1 MDNTQLYTEIL
12 QRNKKMLSDS
22 TRLGTVRK
30 AKAAGELIQM
40 RPGMTGG
47 ALCFTYFNHWSFQHF
62 YARNK
67 GNVTVNSV
75 PLPISLFA
83 LIEPPLN
90 WIMRYT
96 SDRPS
101 PFPTDECAVSA

>member
-40 RPGMTGG
+40 RPGMTSEHCVSHISIIG
-47 ALCFTYFNHWSFQHF
+47 AFKIFMH
-62 YARNK
+62 AIR
-67 GNVTVNSV
+67 
-75 PLPISLFA
+75 A
-83 LIEPPLN
+83 
-90 WIMRYT
+90 M
-96 SDRPS
+96 
-101 PFPTDECAVSA
+101 

>member
-40 RPGMTGG
+40 RP
-47 ALCFTYFNHWSFQHF
+47 ALRVSTVFHIFQ
-62 YARNK
+62 
-67 GNVTVNSV
+67 
-75 PLPISLFA
+75 SLELSTF
-83 LIEPPLN
+83 LC
-90 WIMRYT
+90 T
-96 SDRPS
+96 Q
-101 PFPTDECAVSA
+101 

>member
-47 ALCFTYFNHWSFQHF
+47 ALCFTYFNHWSFNRRTVHRTCKDF
-62 YARNK
+62 SHRRRNCRS
-67 GNVTVNSV
+67 GLRS
-75 PLPISLFA
+75 I
-83 LIEPPLN
+83 
-90 WIMRYT
+90 
-96 SDRPS
+96 
-101 PFPTDECAVSA
+101 